1 MIFKFKL
8 KFVKHVSVF
17 DPDGPMYAPMA
28 DAENPAQRIE
38 GSAETL
44 EELETPTGRIE

>member
-1 MIFKFKL
+1 M
-8 KFVKHVSVF
+8 F
-17 DPDGPMYAPMA
+17 DPEGPMYVPMA

-44 EELETPTGRIE
+44 EELETPPGTGRNE